1 MQRGIAASQGQFRK
15 KKHTRLAA
23 AEAEKWAAGKA
34 GKCRLREGADEEK
47 DVANNQA
54 SFPTCPR
61 WGSGL
66 KPP

>member
-34 GKCRLREGADEEK
+34 GKCRGFGKGQMKKKMSLITRHRSPHVLG
-47 DVANNQA
+47 
-54 SFPTCPR
+54 
-61 WGSGL
+61 GGL
-66 KPP
+66 A